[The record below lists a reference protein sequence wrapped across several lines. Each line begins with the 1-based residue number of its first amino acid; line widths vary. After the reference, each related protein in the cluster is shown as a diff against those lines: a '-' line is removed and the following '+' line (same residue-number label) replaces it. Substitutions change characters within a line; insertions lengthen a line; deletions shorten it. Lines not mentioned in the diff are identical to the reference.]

1 MKLLK
6 LLFLNRNVILILGV
20 VAGLVWGKGA
30 AWTESLIFPAL
41 ALVMTIATMG
51 IENSD
56 LRSVKGTLGPA
67 FLGIAMNYLVLS
79 GVIILLSEY
88 FITDTNLR
96 AGFILI
102 AAVPPA
108 VAVIPFS
115 FLLRGNNTFSLMGT
129 LGGYLGALVIMPLI
143 AVAFFGTSFISP
155 LRLVIIMGE
164 LILLPLAAG
173 RFLNWTG
180 IDKRLESM
188 KGPVTNWSFSLI
200 TYTIVGL
207 NQEMFLH
214 RPLSL
219 LPTALIVIASTFML
233 GWFIE
238 IVCKKILRI
247 PAETVTSL
255 VLLGTLKNYGIAGG
269 LALVLFGKEVASP
282 STVSAVSMVIYI
294 IWLEWK
300 LHRGYGQRAL
310 RSEKKRKALLIL
322 SLDLP

>member
-1 MKLLK
+1 MHMKIVK

-30 AWTESLIFPAL
+30 VWTESLIFPAL
-41 ALVMTIATMG
+41 ALAMTIATMG
-51 IENSD
+51 IESGD
-56 LRSVKGTLGPA
+56 LRSVRRILGPVCI
-67 FLGIAMNYLVLS
+67 GIAMNYLVLS
-79 GVIILLSEY
+79 GVIILLSKY
-88 FITDTNLR
+88 LITDRNLQ

-115 FLLRGNNTFSLMGT
+115 FLLRGNNTFSLLGT

-143 AVAFFGTSFISP
+143 AIAFFGTSFISP
-155 LRLVIIMGE
+155 LRLIIIIAE

-180 IDKRLESM
+180 IDKRFESM
-188 KGPVTNWSFSLI
+188 KGPITNWSFSLI

-207 NQEMFLH
+207 NRDMFLH

-219 LPTALIVIASTFML
+219 IPTALIVIASTFML
-233 GWFIE
+233 GWLIE
-238 IVCKKILRI
+238 IVCKKFLRI

-255 VLLGTLKNYGIAGG
+255 ILLGTLKNYGIAGG
-269 LALVLFGKEVASP
+269 LALALFGKEVASP
-282 STVSAVSMVIYI
+282 STVAAVFMIIYI

-300 LHRGYGQRAL
+300 LHRGEVQKGLAL
-310 RSEKKRKALLIL
+310 
-322 SLDLP
+322 

>member
-1 MKLLK
+1 MLMKILK

-30 AWTESLIFPAL
+30 VWTESLIFPAL

-51 IENSD
+51 IESGS
-56 LRSVKGTLGPA
+56 LRSVRGILGPVCI
-67 FLGIAMNYLVLS
+67 GIVMNYLVLS
-79 GVIILLSEY
+79 GVIILLSKY
-88 FITDTNLR
+88 LITDSNLQ

-115 FLLRGNNTFSLMGT
+115 FLLRGNSAFSLLGT
-129 LGGYLGALVIMPLI
+129 LGGYLGALVIMPLMAI
-143 AVAFFGTSFISP
+143 AFFGTSFVSP
-155 LRLVIIMGE
+155 LRLIIIMAE
-164 LILLPLAAG
+164 LIFFPLAAG
-173 RFLNWTG
+173 HVLHWTG
-180 IDKRLESM
+180 IDKRFEYM
-188 KGPVTNWSFSLI
+188 KGPITNWSFSLI

-207 NQEMFLH
+207 NQEMFIH

-219 LPTALIVIASTFML
+219 VPTALIVVASTFML
-233 GWFIE
+233 GWLIE
-238 IVCKKILRI
+238 IVCKKFLRI

-269 LALVLFGKEVASP
+269 LALALFGKEVASP
-282 STVSAVSMVIYI
+282 STVSAVFMIIYI

-300 LHRGYGQRAL
+300 LHRGV
-310 RSEKKRKALLIL
+310 RSKGPA
-322 SLDLP
+322 P